1 MKRRL
6 EILDDP
12 DPIEKGAPR
21 YTVRIKNNHPYE
33 DDPPEICTNDYLAV
47 MIEALKFRSE
57 GKK

>member
-21 YTVRIKNNHPYE
+21 YTVRIHNGSPFE
-33 DDPPEICTNDYLAV
+33 DDPAPFCVNDSLDALNAV
-47 MIEALKFRSE
+47 CGWMNEEKP
-57 GKK
+57 